1 MVWKRE
7 ILKIVNLGALRNLN
21 KTGGKTMTHIMV
33 IDINATTSYRI
44 KKLVENIPVEVIS
57 VSTVFEAINR
67 ANSLQVSLDIIIIDV
82 NLGSEDGYDL
92 ITKLKEI
99 NENLM
104 VIIATS
110 LNTRKS
116 FVRAIRVGANDY
128 VLKPFDDDYMKTKL
142 LSHIQ
147 SIDQSKSLPN
157 VALKQAD
164 AVIYNAI
171 KKAIREKHE
180 LLVGLILVYNKK
192 TPIHTNTNVRD
203 LSLIKGLSNELKS
216 VVQGDDEVLEH
227 GANSFVIVLHK
238 KSIQAKEGV
247 KAYFSEILE
256 GYFINRAVDDFSYDI
271 EFINLPSEI
280 DPSQNALTVLAKR
293 IEKNIN

>member
-1 MVWKRE
+1 
-7 ILKIVNLGALRNLN
+7 
-21 KTGGKTMTHIMV
+21 MTHIMV

-44 KKLVENIPVEVIS
+44 KKLLEQVPVEVIS

-67 ANSLQVSLDIIIIDV
+67 ANNLQVGLDMIIIDV

-92 ITKLKEI
+92 ISKLKEI

-104 VIIATS
+104 VVIATS

-116 FVRAIRVGANDY
+116 FVRAIRIGANDY
-128 VLKPFDDDYMKTKL
+128 ILKPFDDDYMKLKL
-142 LSHIQ
+142 LSHIK

-157 VALKQAD
+157 VALKQMD
-164 AVIYNAI
+164 TLIYNAI

-180 LLVGLILVYNKK
+180 LLIGLVLVYNQKN
-192 TPIHTNTNVRD
+192 PIQSKANVRD
-203 LSLIKGLSNELKS
+203 LALIKGLSHELKS
-216 VVQGDDEVLEH
+216 VIQGEDEVLEN

-247 KAYFSEILE
+247 KAYFSEIIE
-256 GYFINRAVDDFSYDI
+256 NYFIHRAVDDFSYDM
-271 EFINLPSEI
+271 EFINLPNEI
-280 DPSQNALTVLAKR
+280 DPNQNALTVLAKR

>member
-1 MVWKRE
+1 
-7 ILKIVNLGALRNLN
+7 
-21 KTGGKTMTHIMV
+21 MTHIMV

-44 KKLVENIPVEVIS
+44 KKLLEIAPVEVIS
-57 VSTVFEAINR
+57 ASTVFESINR
-67 ANSLQVSLDIIIIDV
+67 ANSLQVSLDMIIIDV

-128 VLKPFDDDYMKTKL
+128 ILKPFDDDYMKTKL

-147 SIDQSKSLPN
+147 SIDESKSLPSIS
-157 VALKQAD
+157 LKQTD
-164 AVIYNAI
+164 ALIYNAI

-180 LLVGLILVYNKK
+180 LLIGLILVYNQK

-203 LSLIKGLSNELKS
+203 LSLIKGLSNELKNI
-216 VVQGDDEVLEH
+216 VQGDDEVLEH
-227 GANSFVIVLHK
+227 STNSFVIVLHK
-238 KSIQAKEGV
+238 KSLQAKEGI
-247 KAYFSEILE
+247 KAYFSEVIDS
-256 GYFINRAVDDFSYDI
+256 YFVNREVDDFTYDM
-271 EFINLPSEI
+271 EFINLPNEI

-293 IEKNIN
+293 IEKNLK

>member
-1 MVWKRE
+1 
-7 ILKIVNLGALRNLN
+7 
-21 KTGGKTMTHIMV
+21 MTHIMV

-171 KKAIREKHE
+171 DR
-180 LLVGLILVYNKK
+180 
-192 TPIHTNTNVRD
+192 
-203 LSLIKGLSNELKS
+203 KS
-216 VVQGDDEVLEH
+216 VV
-227 GANSFVIVLHK
+227 
-238 KSIQAKEGV
+238 
-247 KAYFSEILE
+247 
-256 GYFINRAVDDFSYDI
+256 
-271 EFINLPSEI
+271 
-280 DPSQNALTVLAKR
+280 
-293 IEKNIN
+293 